1 MGPNPVSVYAVVVT
15 SLLQQARV
23 LPSQTLTVFILLQL
37 VELLCAEQVR
47 RAQASALVLICIPRL
62 L

>member
-1 MGPNPVSVYAVVVT
+1 MLKQSSMYAAVVT
-15 SLLQQARV
+15 SLLEQARV
-23 LPSQTLTVFILLQL
+23 LPSRTLTVFILIQL

-47 RAQASALVLICIPRL
+47 RAQASALVLTCIPRL